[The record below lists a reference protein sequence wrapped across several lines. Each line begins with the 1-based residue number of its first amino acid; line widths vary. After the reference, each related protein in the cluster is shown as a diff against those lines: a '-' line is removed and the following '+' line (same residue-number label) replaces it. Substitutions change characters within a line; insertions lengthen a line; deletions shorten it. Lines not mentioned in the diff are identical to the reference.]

1 MYCIISVFKG
11 MEMDRSEI
19 WAEDTFI
26 NIFIYF
32 LFKERFLMHF
42 LFMYSVMSAVKWMQ
56 KYIHSISFNKKSE
69 NEWFY
74 SVWARFFIYLVLHDC
89 FNSSFELWNPYSYW
103 MNAPINNSHY
113 AEYH

>member
-32 LFKERFLMHF
+32 LFKERFLILH
-42 LFMYSVMSAVKWMQ
+42 VQCMSAVKWMQ

-74 SVWARFFIYLVLHDC
+74 SV
-89 FNSSFELWNPYSYW
+89 
-103 MNAPINNSHY
+103 
-113 AEYH
+113 

>member
-42 LFMYSVMSAVKWMQ
+42 LFMYSVCLLSNGCKNISTVS
-56 KYIHSISFNKKSE
+56 HSIKKVKMSGFILFEQDFSF
-69 NEWFY
+69 
-74 SVWARFFIYLVLHDC
+74 I
-89 FNSSFELWNPYSYW
+89 
-103 MNAPINNSHY
+103 
-113 AEYH
+113 